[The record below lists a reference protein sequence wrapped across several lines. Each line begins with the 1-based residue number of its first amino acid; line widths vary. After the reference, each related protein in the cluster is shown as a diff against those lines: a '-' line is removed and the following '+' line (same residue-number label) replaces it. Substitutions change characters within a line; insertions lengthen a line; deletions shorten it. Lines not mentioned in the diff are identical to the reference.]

1 VEEGAARGQ
10 SVSRLNV
17 LIAITAAIIGLIY
30 GYDLGSI
37 ASALLFLVPAFDLST
52 FMTSV
57 VTSAVVLGQLFG
69 ALFAGRISNT
79 IGRKRSLVLVALG
92 YAAFAGLQ
100 GLAPNEW
107 FLTVVRF
114 LLGLAIGISIVV
126 APAYIAESAPV
137 GVRGSMLVTFQIATT
152 SGIAIAYFVG
162 AALAPT
168 ESWRLIL
175 SLSAIPAVIVLVLIV
190 RLPDTARWLLMNG
203 QREEEAD
210 LLGGSV
216 TFGIFLRPGAG
227 LVRLRLRTRSRD
239 QGSTTG
245 GHPHLLV
252 QRRPLA
258 RGVAHVISLQTHL
271 SPGANIRC

>member
-1 VEEGAARGQ
+1 MGPRGKKVAVESGAERGQ

-52 FMTSV
+52 FM
-57 VTSAVVLGQLFG
+57 TSAVVLGQLFG

-137 GVRGSMLVTFQIATT
+137 RVRGSMLVTFQIATT
-152 SGIAIAYFVG
+152 SGIAVAYFVG
-162 AALAPT
+162 AALAST
-168 ESWRLIL
+168 ES
-175 SLSAIPAVIVLVLIV
+175 
-190 RLPDTARWLLMNG
+190 
-203 QREEEAD
+203 
-210 LLGGSV
+210 
-216 TFGIFLRPGAG
+216 
-227 LVRLRLRTRSRD
+227 
-239 QGSTTG
+239 
-245 GHPHLLV
+245 
-252 QRRPLA
+252 
-258 RGVAHVISLQTHL
+258 
-271 SPGANIRC
+271 